1 MKMRKRIVILALIIL
16 FLTAVPFF
24 ASTSATNTNTVSP
37 TAKVS
42 VNVQN
47 AIQLTLATG
56 TGCTITAG
64 GGTDYV
70 MSFGNIDALA
80 INGPTCGSKFAP
92 TTPGV
97 TIAAYYSDYTL
108 TPVFAGQLVSTNTLQ
123 AYVSTTFAKANLT
136 VVQSNSAPATIAGLT
151 PMSTN
156 AGAQTVVATNAVS
169 GTTITRY
176 IGVSVSPANAA
187 GLTGADAATITFTLT
202 VQ

>member
-1 MKMRKRIVILALIIL
+1 MRMRIVLLALIVL
-16 FLTAVPFF
+16 CLTAAPFF
-24 ASTSATNTNTVSP
+24 ASTSASNTNTVSP
-37 TAKVS
+37 AAKVN

-56 TGCTITAG
+56 TGCTLSAG

-80 INGPTCGSKFAP
+80 VNGPTCGNKFAP

-97 TIAAYYSDYTL
+97 TNAAYYSDYAL

-123 AYVSTTFAKANLT
+123 AYVSSTFAKANLS
-136 VVQSNSAPATIAGLT
+136 VVQSNVAPASIASLT

-169 GTTITRY
+169 GTTLTRY